1 MLHQTHFKLFTQGRG
16 TYECT
21 AQVQAAVSASEVQF
35 GLCHV
40 FCHHTSASLMLCENA
55 DPSVRS
61 DLERF
66 MARLAP
72 DGDPTYEH
80 DQEGADDMPAHI
92 RTVLTQ
98 TGLSVPVTDGDLGLG
113 TWQGIYLWE
122 HRTASHQRRITLT
135 VQGECVLNPTP

>member
-1 MLHQTHFKLFTQGRG
+1 MLHQTRIKLLTHGRG

-21 AQVQAAVSASEVQF
+21 AQARAAVATSGVQT

-66 MARLAP
+66 MARVAP
-72 DGDPTYEH
+72 DGDPSYEH
-80 DQEGADDMPAHI
+80 DQEGADDMAAHI

-98 TGLSVPVTDGDLGLG
+98 TGLSVPVTDARLALG

-122 HRTASHQRRITLT
+122 HRTASYERRITLT
-135 VQGECVLNPTP
+135 VQGD